1 MEEDAMRI
9 GSGLEKGRRIR
20 AKAGSKTRPTTAK
33 VRKAIFD
40 TLFGKFELEGAR
52 VLDLFAG
59 TGSLGL
65 EAASRGAASV
75 VFVESDRKAA
85 DQLRATA
92 GELGQRLPC
101 RLEVVGVEA
110 SAYLARQSEPADLCL
125 CDPPYS
131 FDEWGDLLGK
141 HPARLVVAESN
152 RELPESGGYRRTT
165 LKRYGDTWV
174 SFFVLHEEA
183 PEAGIQKED
192 S

>member
-1 MEEDAMRI
+1 MRI
-9 GSGLEKGRRIR
+9 GSGAEKGRRIR
-20 AKAGSKTRPTTAK
+20 TKAGANTRPTTAK

-40 TLFGKFELEGAR
+40 TLFGKFELEGSK

-59 TGSLGL
+59 TGSLGF
-65 EAASRGAASV
+65 EAASRGAGSV
-75 VFVESDRKAA
+75 VFVESDRRAVEELRKAV
-85 DQLRATA
+85 DELRT
-92 GELGQRLPC
+92 RLEC
-101 RLEVVGVEA
+101 RLEVVRGDA
-110 SAYLARQSEPADLCL
+110 LSYLTRQSEPADLCL

-131 FDEWGDLLGK
+131 FDEWGDLLARR
-141 HPARLVVAESN
+141 PAQLVVAESN

-174 SFFVLHEEA
+174 SFFVLNEEA

>member
-1 MEEDAMRI
+1 MRI
-9 GSGLEKGRRIR
+9 GSGAEKGRRIR
-20 AKAGSKTRPTTAK
+20 AKAGAQTRPTTAK

-40 TLFGKFELEGAR
+40 TLFGKFELEGSR
-52 VLDLFAG
+52 VLDLYAG

-75 VFVESDRKAA
+75 VFVESDRRAAEELRKA
-85 DQLRATA
+85 A
-92 GELGQRLPC
+92 GELRDRLEC
-101 RLEVVGVEA
+101 RLEVVTGDA
-110 SAYLARQSEPADLCL
+110 MAYLARQSEPADLCL

-131 FDEWGDLLGK
+131 FDAWGDLLAK
-141 HPARLVVAESN
+141 HPAGLVVAESN

-174 SFFVLHEEA
+174 SFFVLNEDA

-192 S
+192 R